1 MVKMKN
7 TKNPKRSHNTNF
19 MLGEFSL
26 LPYSVISAKKN
37 KQSIKI
43 HTINNINTITKYKEF
58 KEKKVYLL
66 EMRIKKIQ
74 A

>member
-1 MVKMKN
+1 
-7 TKNPKRSHNTNF
+7 
-19 MLGEFSL
+19 LGEFSL

-58 KEKKVYLL
+58 KEKKGRQQILCKYYAILFRFQTRA
-66 EMRIKKIQ
+66 MSQKKGLRN
-74 A
+74 

>member
-1 MVKMKN
+1 
-7 TKNPKRSHNTNF
+7 

-37 KQSIKI
+37 KQSINI

-66 EMRIKKIQ
+66 EMRINLGKERQRVKGLTNSLLFF
-74 A
+74 

>member
-58 KEKKVYLL
+58 KEEKVGN
-66 EMRIKKIQ
+66 R
-74 A
+74 